1 MRVHVVVA
9 RHARAVDA
17 IRAYA
22 EHLVEALNT
31 RGEDACLVSPS
42 RVTRPADVTLVQYNP
57 FSFGRWGLAPSLVL
71 WALRQ
76 RCSGSSGMLVLMVH
90 EPYVATVDARTCLM
104 AAWQR
109 TQLVLLRLGAR
120 RVLAPSA
127 DQARRCGKRFRRA
140 RVLPVGSN
148 LPDGRLGRD
157 AARRSLGAQ
166 ADDIVLVT
174 FAASPAGHRQ
184 DLVSAAARGVVGM
197 GRSCVLLV
205 LGVGNTVPPG
215 VPPEV
220 CISRPGHLPD
230 AELARQLAAGDI
242 FVAPYVDG
250 VSTRRTALM
259 AALQHALPVVGTVTV
274 RSDRVLRDSVA
285 IVGIAVDAVDE
296 SARATEWL
304 ARNGEERLRRGMA
317 ARALFEREFAW
328 ERIAERLVRELE

>member
-1 MRVHVVVA
+1 MRIRAVVA
-9 RHARAVDA
+9 DRVQPVDA

-22 EHLVEALNT
+22 EHLVSALNA
-31 RGEDACLVSPS
+31 RGENARLTFPTPS
-42 RVTRPADVTLVQYNP
+42 TSPADVTLVQYNP
-57 FSFGRWGLAPSLVL
+57 FSFGRWGLAPGLVL

-76 RCSGSSGMLVLMVH
+76 RWSGSSGMLVLMVH

-109 TQLVLLRLGAR
+109 TQLVLLRLGAQ

-157 AARRSLGAQ
+157 AARRSLEAQ

-174 FAASPAGHRQ
+174 FAASPSGHRQ
-184 DLVSAAARGVVGM
+184 DLVSAAASSVVEG

-205 LGVGNTVPPG
+205 LGVGNTVPRG

-220 CISRPGHLPD
+220 RISRPGHLPD

-274 RSDRVLRDSVA
+274 RSDRVLRDSDA
-285 IVGIAVDAVDE
+285 IVAIAVDAVDE
-296 SARATEWL
+296 SARATERL
-304 ARNGEERLRRGMA
+304 ASDREERLRRGMA

-328 ERIAERLVRELE
+328 DRIAARLLRELA